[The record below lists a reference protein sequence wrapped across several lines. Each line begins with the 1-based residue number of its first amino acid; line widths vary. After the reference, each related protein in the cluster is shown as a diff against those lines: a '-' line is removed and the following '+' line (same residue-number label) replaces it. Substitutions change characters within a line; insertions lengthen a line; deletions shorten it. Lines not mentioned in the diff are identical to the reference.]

1 MSQFNQHAGGFV
13 RHYDEITCL
22 QYLEGLL
29 DRPTARELSAHT
41 DQCTDCRE
49 LMHALERETRLLS
62 NALREQEESVPAHL
76 LAGPVHDKT
85 PWAWVASFGMAAA
98 GVYWLWTS
106 FIDPAMAQANEV
118 GLGGR
123 DLMTSLFFNGALWKG
138 WDSMWSLFQ
147 GVAVVSLSVIGFFLL
162 RRSLRKFNTIAMV
175 MTALLVALGIPVGA
189 SAAEIHKNETH
200 YILPADAVVKNDL
213 IVFGDSVQID
223 GTVEGDVVTFGRST
237 TITGHILGDVISFGS
252 VLQISGTVDG
262 NVRCFAQQFT
272 LHGKIG
278 KNLTSFSGN
287 MIADSQSQIGWS
299 VTVFAGDA
307 TFDGRIERDIL
318 GFFGHLYLN
327 GFVGGNV
334 QAKGSDTFSIGAHA
348 QTLGSIKYKGPKQ
361 PDVSSSAKLASAVET
376 TIEVRNANWYAS
388 MNYWHKLL
396 YWGAA
401 FVFGLVLL
409 LIAPG
414 FFSETVQTADRV
426 GVSLGIGALVM
437 IATPIIALLA
447 CITVVG
453 LSVGIST
460 LLLWLIA
467 LFNVKLFVAAWV
479 GRKILGKNAFM
490 GVVAGARTWPVP
502 NKGALIGQMALGLLL
517 IDAIRLVPY
526 LGICVAILVQ
536 VWGFGALVLT
546 LYRRMHPDS
555 GVPLNV
561 VPVPASA

>member
-1 MSQFNQHAGGFV
+1 MSQFNQHAGGFF

-76 LAGPVHDKT
+76 LAGPVRDKT

-223 GTVEGDVVTFGRST
+223 GTVEGDVVTFGRNT
-237 TITGHILGDVISFGS
+237 TINGHVIGDVISFGA

-262 NVRCFAQQFT
+262 NVRCFAQDFT
-272 LHGKIG
+272 LRGKIG
-278 KNLTSFSGN
+278 KNVTAFASR
-287 MIADSQSQIGWS
+287 MVADPESQIGWS
-299 VTVFAGDA
+299 VTVFTGDA
-307 TFDGRIERDIL
+307 SLDGRIERDIL
-318 GFFGHLYLN
+318 GFFGHLELN

-334 QAKGSDTFSIGAHA
+334 EARANESFTIGARAH
-348 QTLGSIKYKGPKQ
+348 TLGTIKYKGTNQ
-361 PDVSSSAKLASAVET
+361 PVISNGAQLANSVET
-376 TIEVRNANWYAS
+376 TIEVHKVDWYAGI
-388 MNYWHKLL
+388 NYWHKLL
-396 YWGAA
+396 YWGAG
-401 FVFGLVLL
+401 FVFGLVML

-414 FFSETVQTADRV
+414 FFVETVQNVERF
-426 GVSLGIGALVM
+426 GVSLGVGALTIFAVF
-437 IATPIIALLA
+437 IVAVLV
-447 CITVVG
+447 CFTVVG
-453 LSVGIST
+453 LGVGIAS
-460 LLLWLIA
+460 LFLWVIA
-467 LFNVKLFVAAWV
+467 LYSSHLFVATWI
-479 GRKILGKNAFM
+479 GRKLVGKNAFV
-490 GVVAGARTWPVP
+490 GVVAGKKTWPVP
-502 NKGALIGQMALGLLL
+502 YKGALIGQFALGLLL
-517 IDAIRLVPY
+517 IDAIRMIPY
-526 LGICVAILVQ
+526 VGICVAILTQ
-536 VWGFGALVLT
+536 VCGFGALALT
-546 LYRRMHPDS
+546 IYHRIHP
-555 GVPLNV
+555 GVSPTIEAA
-561 VPVPASA
+561 PATA